1 MPPADPSETEALP
14 PSTATPG
21 QAELKRLLDR
31 LPELSLTTT
40 GQGVLLEGVA
50 RDITE
55 RHEREQ
61 LQEQL
66 HQARK
71 MEAVGQLAGGIAH
84 DFNNLLQVIQGHTQL
99 VRAMNQDKKAD
110 ALLQGVL
117 GAADRASSLIKQLLA
132 FSRKGSVGL
141 VELELGQL
149 LSALHQMLERVM
161 GEQVRLIWECTVG
174 PVYVLGN
181 AAQIEQLV
189 ANLCINARDA
199 MPRGGGGSVYVTL
212 DVVLDHELP
221 TAARAQ
227 GIPAAIEY
235 VRLTIRDDGEGMSP
249 EVQSRLFEPFFT
261 TKGPG
266 KGTGLGLSTTYA
278 TVRAHHGYIE
288 VASGLGQG
296 STFRIFLP
304 RVPATP
310 RPHGLQRSTRRISGK
325 GHLALTAEDE
335 PEVLRLTATY
345 LMQAGF
351 DVLTA
356 PDGEQA
362 EKLLIEGGSTVTV
375 AVLDMV
381 MPRRGGLAVYQTLRD
396 LGIGTPIVFVTGYD
410 DELLAATAT
419 QKDITVLRKP
429 FTKAELLA
437 KVALVV
443 GERIVT
449 I

>member
-1 MPPADPSETEALP
+1 
-14 PSTATPG
+14 
-21 QAELKRLLDR
+21 
-31 LPELSLTTT
+31 
-40 GQGVLLEGVA
+40 VVVEGVA

-55 RHEREQ
+55 SHEREQ

-66 HQARK
+66 HQAKK

-99 VRAMNQDKKAD
+99 VRAINQDRKAD

-117 GAADRASSLIKQLLA
+117 GAAERASSLVKQLLT
-132 FSRKGSVGL
+132 FSRKGSVEL
-141 VELELGQL
+141 AELELGQL
-149 LSALHQMLERVM
+149 LLALHQMLERVM
-161 GEQVRLIWECTVG
+161 GDQVRLIWECSVG
-174 PVYVLGN
+174 PVHVLGN

-199 MPRGGGGSVYVTL
+199 MPRGGSVHVTL
-212 DVVLDHELP
+212 DVVLPHELP
-221 TAARAQ
+221 AAARAQ
-227 GIPAAIEY
+227 SIPAAAEY
-235 VRLTIRDDGEGMSP
+235 VRLTIRDEGEGMSP

-278 TVRAHHGYIE
+278 TVRAHRGYIE

-310 RPHGLQRSTRRISGK
+310 RRHGLQRSTRRISGK

-381 MPRRGGLAVYQTLRD
+381 MPKRGGLAVYETLRD
-396 LGIGTPIVFVTGYD
+396 LGISTPIVFVTGYD
-410 DELLAATAT
+410 DELLGATAT
-419 QKDITVLRKP
+419 QKDVTILRKP